1 MPGHEQHEGTGF
13 RHECR
18 EGYVYPV
25 VILVVISVVT
35 TALLAI
41 TNFVSS
47 PIIAANQ
54 EASANATR
62 KELLTEADSFT
73 LVEGDYLTSSD
84 QSAKVTEVYEAD
96 NGVGMVLT
104 VVTKSFG
111 GDLTMM
117 VGMDAEGAITGVEVT
132 DSSDTPGVGSK
143 DTQPEYLAQY
153 DGLTT
158 LTSENVKKETS
169 VTSDGTAFEYIT
181 GASVSGTAIHKGVYL
196 ALDQFNALGGVR

>member
-1 MPGHEQHEGTGF
+1 MSSTKVQASGTSAGK
-13 RHECR
+13 E
-18 EGYVYPV
+18 YVYPV

-35 TALLAI
+35 TALLAV

>member
-1 MPGHEQHEGTGF
+1 MSSTKAQASGVNAGKE
-13 RHECR
+13 
-18 EGYVYPV
+18 YVYPV

-54 EASANATR
+54 AASADATR
-62 KELLTEADSFT
+62 KELLAEADSFA

-84 QSAKVTEVYEAD
+84 QSAKVTEIYEAD

-117 VGMDAEGAITGVEVT
+117 VGMDAEGAVTGVKVT
-132 DSSDTPGVGSK
+132 DNSDTPGVGSK
-143 DTQPEYLAQY
+143 DMQPDYLAQY

>member
-1 MPGHEQHEGTGF
+1 MSSTKAQASGANAG
-13 RHECR
+13 R
-18 EGYVYPV
+18 EYVYPV

-54 EASANATR
+54 AASANATR
-62 KELLTEADSFT
+62 KELLAEADSFS

-117 VGMDAEGAITGVEVT
+117 VGMDTDGAVTGVKVT

-143 DTQPEYLAQY
+143 DTQPDYLAQY

>member
-1 MPGHEQHEGTGF
+1 MSSTKAQASGANAG
-13 RHECR
+13 R
-18 EGYVYPV
+18 EYVYPV

-54 EASANATR
+54 AASANATR
-62 KELLTEADSFT
+62 KELLAEADSFS

-117 VGMDAEGAITGVEVT
+117 VGMDADGAVTGVKVT

-143 DTQPEYLAQY
+143 DTQPDYLAQY

>member
-1 MPGHEQHEGTGF
+1 MSSTKAQASGANAG
-13 RHECR
+13 R
-18 EGYVYPV
+18 EYVYPV

-54 EASANATR
+54 AASANATR
-62 KELLTEADSFT
+62 KELLAEADSFS

-117 VGMDAEGAITGVEVT
+117 VGMDAEGAVTGVKVT

-143 DTQPEYLAQY
+143 DTQPDYLAQY

>member
-1 MPGHEQHEGTGF
+1 MSSTKAQASGANAG
-13 RHECR
+13 R
-18 EGYVYPV
+18 EYVYPV

-54 EASANATR
+54 AASADATR
-62 KELLTEADSFT
+62 KELLAEADSFS

-84 QSAKVTEVYEAD
+84 QSAKVTEIYEAD

-117 VGMDAEGAITGVEVT
+117 VGMDAEGAVTGVKVT
-132 DSSDTPGVGSK
+132 DNSDTPGVGSK
-143 DTQPEYLAQY
+143 DTQPDYLAQY

>member
-1 MPGHEQHEGTGF
+1 MSSTKAQASGVNAGKE
-13 RHECR
+13 
-18 EGYVYPV
+18 YVYPV

-54 EASANATR
+54 AASANATR
-62 KELLTEADSFT
+62 KELLAEADSFS

-117 VGMDAEGAITGVEVT
+117 VGMDADGAVTGVKVT

-143 DTQPEYLAQY
+143 DTQPDYLAQY